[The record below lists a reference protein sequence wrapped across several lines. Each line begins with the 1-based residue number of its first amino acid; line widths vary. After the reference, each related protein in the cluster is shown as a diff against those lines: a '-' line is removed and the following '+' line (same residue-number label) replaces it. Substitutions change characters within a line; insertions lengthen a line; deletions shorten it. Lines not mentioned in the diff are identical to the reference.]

1 MRYLALVFLFP
12 SLAFAQSCDPWSA
25 GMSEEEEGRI
35 MMASVCQ
42 AAGGKN
48 HDLFLK
54 CGADG
59 ELSLRF
65 LVQAA
70 DFPPGDGPEFSS
82 PLRLTVDGEAFDR
95 PAHHEAMDNAMVSDF
110 PVKGPLVERLKAGK
124 TLTVAYPETKLPPV
138 AFPLKGSK
146 AAIDTLLA
154 ACTGS

>member
-1 MRYLALVFLFP
+1 MRYLALIFLLP
-12 SLAFAQSCDPWSA
+12 SLTFAQTCDPWSA

-48 HDLFLK
+48 YDLFLK
-54 CGADG
+54 CGGEG

-65 LVQAA
+65 LVQVA
-70 DFPPGDGPEFSS
+70 DFPPGDGPEFLS

-110 PVKGPLVERLKAGK
+110 PIKGPLVEGLKAGK
-124 TLTVAYPETKLPPV
+124 TLNVAYPETKLPPID
-138 AFPLKGSK
+138 FPLKGSK
-146 AAIDTLLA
+146 AAIETLVA